1 MHKKPIKI
9 LLVEDDAIYARLIKE
24 MLTDAFG
31 EKDAFIISH
40 ATHLA
45 DAFKSCN
52 ENSFDIAL
60 LDIMLPDSRG
70 IETFQKLNQHIRS
83 VPIVVLSGLD
93 DETFAV
99 NAVRQGAQDYLVKM
113 QVDGDLLARSIRYAI
128 ERKSADGSAKKL
140 LSESSPSLEQSE
152 YQYLKMIGA
161 SQRMKEIEEL
171 ITAVAKTSNTSV
183 LIQGETGTGKG
194 LAANAIHFLSS
205 RRSDPFIKL
214 NCSSIPDTLLETELF
229 GYEKGAFTDAKNC
242 KKGLFEVA
250 EGGTIFLDEIGDMDL
265 KLQPKL
271 LHVLEN
277 RTLRRVGGI
286 LDIKTDVRIIAATNK
301 NLEQLVAEKRFRE
314 DLYYRL
320 KVMTIDIPPLRNRK
334 EDIAPLAEY
343 FIQEDSKTYKKGV
356 KRLSAKSKE
365 IFLRYGWPGNVRE
378 LKNVIERAV
387 ILSNSEEILPE
398 HLPLELTKEI
408 LQPGPVSSPAPSD
421 NISLEELEKIHI
433 TNILNNVRGNKTQAS
448 KILGISRLTL
458 REKIKK
464 YRIEDSDKSPKTIVA
479 NQTTAANSPS
489 HKQ

>member
-1 MHKKPIKI
+1 MQKKPIKI
-9 LLVEDDAIYARLIKE
+9 LLVEDDPIYARLIKE
-24 MLTDAFG
+24 MLADALG
-31 EKDAFIISH
+31 EKDSFAIVH
-40 ATHLA
+40 AMRLS
-45 DAFKSCN
+45 DAIKFYA
-52 ENSFDIAL
+52 EDIFDVVL

-70 IETFQKLNQHIRS
+70 IETFQNINRRIKDA
-83 VPIVVLSGLD
+83 PIVVLSALD
-93 DETFAV
+93 DEKLAV
-99 NAVRQGAQDYLVKM
+99 SAVRQGAQDYLVKM
-113 QVDGDLLARSIRYAI
+113 QIDGELLARSIRYAI
-128 ERKSADGSAKKL
+128 ERKLAGNSAKKL
-140 LSESSPSLEQSE
+140 LSESTPIPEQSE
-152 YQYLKMIGA
+152 YQYLKMIG
-161 SQRMKEIEEL
+161 SGQRMKEVEEL
-171 ITAVAKTSNTSV
+171 VSTVAKTSNTSV

-205 RRSDPFIKL
+205 RRTHPFIKL

-229 GYEKGAFTDAKNC
+229 GYEKGAFTDAKQG

-265 KLQPKL
+265 KLQPKI

-286 LDIKTDVRIIAATNK
+286 LDIKTDVRIIAATNS
-301 NLEQLVAEKRFRE
+301 NLEQLIAEKRFRE

-334 EDIAPLAEY
+334 EDIAPIAEY
-343 FIQEDSKTYKKGV
+343 FIHENSKTYKKGV

-365 IFLRYGWPGNVRE
+365 IFLKYGWPGNVRE

-387 ILSNSEEILPE
+387 ILSDSEEILPE

-408 LQPGPVSSPAPSD
+408 PQIVPASSRMPSD
-421 NISLEELEKIHI
+421 NMSLEEIEKIHI
-433 TNILNNVRGNKTQAS
+433 TNVLNNVKGNKTRAS

-464 YRIEDSDKSPKTIVA
+464 YRIEDADKSPITA
-479 NQTTAANSPS
+479 N
-489 HKQ
+489 